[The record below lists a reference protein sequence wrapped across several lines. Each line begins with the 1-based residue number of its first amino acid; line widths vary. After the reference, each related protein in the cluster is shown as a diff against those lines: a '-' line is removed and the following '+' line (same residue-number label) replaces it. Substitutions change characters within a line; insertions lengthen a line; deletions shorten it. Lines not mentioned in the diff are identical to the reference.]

1 MENKQKLFAFKV
13 VAKENAVAVNK
24 DNKWSARDGVAAAG
38 CTDPRNL
45 GMVRYPSRWGG
56 IDSGVYC

>member
-13 VAKENAVAVNK
+13 VAKEQASKKVDA
-24 DNKWSARDGVAAAG
+24 KWAARDGVAAAG

-45 GMVRYPSRWGG
+45 GLVRYPSRWGG
-56 IDSGVYC
+56 VDSGVYC